1 MACVY
6 NASTYE
12 CKIAVLRFRRRW
24 CEKTEEKEVFSV
36 NTEYLIRLFQENQ
49 KIEIPWIKK
58 LVNMEI
64 LNDYFRNNKKEDC
77 FQLAAH
83 LVNILQNS
91 DRIVIRRQAGQYLTE
106 LMEDLT
112 DAQRYEIAAELTKGL
127 EIGQYAGDLIIGD
140 NTGVIA
146 VPFNKAEEVLF
157 CRKNCLDKSV
167 SKIV

>member
-1 MACVY
+1 
-6 NASTYE
+6 
-12 CKIAVLRFRRRW
+12 
-24 CEKTEEKEVFSV
+24 
-36 NTEYLIRLFQENQ
+36 
-49 KIEIPWIKK
+49 
-58 LVNMEI
+58 MEI

-127 EIGQYAGDLIIGD
+127 EIGQ
-140 NTGVIA
+140 
-146 VPFNKAEEVLF
+146 
-157 CRKNCLDKSV
+157 
-167 SKIV
+167 